1 MSSETVSADTI
12 EQTKQQIRGLVS
24 EIAQLSKSELGPDE
38 FYPAFLQ
45 RIVSALAAIGGAVW
59 VIRDGRRLDLAYQIK
74 MSETLLAPDSE
85 DASRHFALLTR
96 VAASGEPGLVPPQSG
111 TADESGAGNPTRYL
125 LVLAPMRS
133 DNLVE
138 GIVEIFQRPD
148 SQPVTQRGYLKFLIQ
163 MCELAAEWL
172 KTRKLRQISTRHSL
186 WEQADHFARLVHE
199 QLDVRETSYMIVNE
213 GRRMIG
219 CDRVSVGLMKGR
231 ICKIEAIS
239 GQDTIENRSNIVNHL
254 GKLATRVVATG
265 ESLWFDG
272 TNEDL
277 PPQVEEAIDRYI
289 DESHTKR
296 LAVLPLRR
304 PKRIGTE
311 RETVTGEADSE
322 SNEANEIIGVL
333 IVEQIESDL
342 PEEVL
347 RSRTDLV
354 YEHSARALTNAV
366 DHERIFL
373 MPLWKAVGKS
383 RWLFNARNL
392 PKTVAALVGLVALL
406 LCLVL
411 VRKDFEPSAQGTLQ
425 PVVKRDVF
433 VPVDGDVIEVKVKDR
448 DMVKKGDLLV
458 KLRNTDLEVKFQDV
472 AGQIQVKRSRL
483 MAVERSLFEQRN
495 RADVRNRDEVERI
508 RLQGEAE
515 ELEHQL
521 QTLDEQYQ
529 LLRKKRELL
538 EIRSPIDGEVMM
550 SWDVQKSLLFRPV
563 TTGQM
568 LMSVADPK
576 EDWELEL
583 YMRESRGGHVRR
595 ARADEQLK
603 QRYPGAGERVT
614 YVLRADPGTQRH
626 GRVTEVKEATEV
638 RPEEGNTMNNIVK
651 IRVAIERAELGD
663 PHPGATVIA
672 GVYCGRRSLGYAW
685 FHEAWEWLQTHVFF
699 YLT

>member
-1 MSSETVSADTI
+1 MSSETVNADTI

-96 VAASGEPGLVPPQSG
+96 VAASGEPNLVPPQSG
-111 TADESGAGNPTRYL
+111 TADESGAANPTRYL

-148 SQPVTQRGYLKFLIQ
+148 AQPVTQRGYLKFLIQ

-199 QLDVRETSYMIVNE
+199 QLDVRETSYVIVNE

-231 ICKIEAIS
+231 ICKIEAVS
-239 GQDTIENRSNIVNHL
+239 GQDTIENRSNIVNYL

-265 ESLWFDG
+265 DSLWFDG
-272 TNEDL
+272 SNEDL
-277 PPQVEEAIDRYI
+277 PPQVEEALDRYV

-296 LAVLPLRR
+296 LAILPLRR
-304 PKRIGTE
+304 PKRTWDAGE

-347 RSRTDLV
+347 RSKSDLV

-373 MPLWKAVGKS
+373 MPLWKTVGKS

-392 PKTVAALVGLVALL
+392 PKTVVALSALFVLLVCLVA
-406 LCLVL
+406 
-411 VRKDFEPSAQGTLQ
+411 VRKDFEPSAKGTLQ

-433 VPVDGDVIEVKVKDR
+433 VPVDGDVVEVKVKDR
-448 DMVKKGDLLV
+448 DVVEKDALLV

-472 AGQIQVKRSRL
+472 VGQIQVKRSRL
-483 MAVERSLFEQRN
+483 LSVERSLFEQRN
-495 RADVRNRDEVERI
+495 RSDVRNRDEVERI

-515 ELEHQL
+515 ELGHEL

-529 LLRKKRELL
+529 LLRKKREML
-538 EIRSPIDGEVMM
+538 EIRSPIAGEVMM
-550 SWDVQKSLLFRPV
+550 SWDVQKSLMYRPV

-568 LMSVADPK
+568 LLSVADPK
-576 EDWELEL
+576 GDWELEL

-595 ARADEQLK
+595 ARADTELQK
-603 QRYPGAGERVT
+603 RYPGAGERVM
-614 YVLRADPGTQRH
+614 YVLATDPATQRN
-626 GRVTEVKEATEV
+626 GKVTEVKEATEIHA
-638 RPEEGNTMNNIVK
+638 EEGNIVK
-651 IRVAIERAELGD
+651 VKVAIDRSELGD
-663 PHPGATVIA
+663 PHPGATVTG
-672 GVYCGRRSLGYAW
+672 GVYCGRRALGYVW

>member
-1 MSSETVSADTI
+1 MSSEVNADTI

-74 MSETLLAPDSE
+74 MSETLLAPESE
-85 DASRHFALLTR
+85 DAAKHFALLTR
-96 VAASGEPGLVPPQSG
+96 VAASAEPGLAPPQSG
-111 TADESGAGNPTRYL
+111 TADETGAGNPTRYL

-148 SQPVTQRGYLKFLIQ
+148 AQPVTQRGYLKFLVQ

-172 KTRKLRQISTRHSL
+172 KTRKLRQISTRHTL

-199 QLDVRETSYMIVNE
+199 QLDVRETAYVIVNE

-231 ICKIEAIS
+231 ICKIEAVS
-239 GQDTIENRSNIVNHL
+239 GQDTIENRSNIVNYL

-272 TNEDL
+272 SDEDL
-277 PPQVEEAIDRYI
+277 PPQLEEALDRYV

-304 PKRIGTE
+304 PKRSWEEGE

-333 IVEQIESDL
+333 VVEQIESDL

-347 RSRTDLV
+347 RSRTDLI
-354 YEHSARALTNAV
+354 YEHSTRALTNAV
-366 DHERIFL
+366 DHHRIFL
-373 MPLWKAVGKS
+373 MPLWKTVGKS

-411 VRKDFEPSAQGTLQ
+411 VRKDFEPSAKGTLQ
-425 PVVKRDVF
+425 PVAKRDVF
-433 VPVDGDVIEVKVKDR
+433 VPVDGDVIEVQVKDR
-448 DMVKKGDLLV
+448 DKVQKDAPLIR
-458 KLRNTDLEVKFQDV
+458 LRNTDLEVKYQDV
-472 AGQIQVKRSRL
+472 VGQIQVKRSRL
-483 MAVERSLFEQRN
+483 LSVERSLFEQKN
-495 RADVRNRDEVERI
+495 RSDLRGRDEVERI

-515 ELEHQL
+515 ELEQEL
-521 QTLDEQYQ
+521 QTLDEQFQ

-538 EIRSPIDGEVMM
+538 EIRSPIEGEVMM
-550 SWDVQKSLLFRPV
+550 SWDVQKSLMYRPV
-563 TTGQM
+563 TAGQ
-568 LMSVADPK
+568 LLLSVADPK
-576 EDWELEL
+576 GDWELEL
-583 YMRESRGGHVRR
+583 YMRESRAGHVRR
-595 ARADEQLK
+595 ARADKNLQD
-603 QRYPGAGERVT
+603 RYPGAGKRVM
-614 YVLRADPGTQRH
+614 YVLATDPATQRN
-626 GRVTEVKEATEV
+626 GEVTEVKESTEIH
-638 RPEEGNTMNNIVK
+638 PEEGHIVK
-651 IRVAIERAELGD
+651 VKVAIDRNEIGD
-663 PHPGATVIA
+663 PHPGATVTG
-672 GVYCGRRSLGYAW
+672 GVYCGRRALGYVW

>member
-1 MSSETVSADTI
+1 MSSETVNADTI

-85 DASRHFALLTR
+85 DAARHFALLTR
-96 VAASGEPGLVPPQSG
+96 IAASGEPSLVPPQSG
-111 TADESGAGNPTRYL
+111 TADETAAANPTRYL

-138 GIVEIFQRPD
+138 GVVEIFQRPD
-148 SQPVTQRGYLKFLIQ
+148 AQPVTQRGYLKFLIQ

-199 QLDVRETSYMIVNE
+199 QLDVRETAYVIVNE

-231 ICKIEAIS
+231 ICKVEAVS
-239 GQDTIENRSNIVNHL
+239 GQDTIENRSNIVNYL

-272 TNEDL
+272 SNEDL
-277 PPQVEEAIDRYI
+277 PPQVEEALDRYV

-296 LAVLPLRR
+296 LAILPLRR
-304 PKRIGTE
+304 PKRTADAGE

-373 MPLWKAVGKS
+373 MPLWKTVGKS

-392 PKTVAALVGLVALL
+392 PKTVAALVALVVLL
-406 LCLVL
+406 LCLVA
-411 VRKDFEPSAQGTLQ
+411 RP
-425 PVVKRDVF
+425 
-433 VPVDGDVIEVKVKDR
+433 
-448 DMVKKGDLLV
+448 KG
-458 KLRNTDLEVKFQDV
+458 F
-472 AGQIQVKRSRL
+472 
-483 MAVERSLFEQRN
+483 
-495 RADVRNRDEVERI
+495 
-508 RLQGEAE
+508 
-515 ELEHQL
+515 
-521 QTLDEQYQ
+521 
-529 LLRKKRELL
+529 
-538 EIRSPIDGEVMM
+538 
-550 SWDVQKSLLFRPV
+550 
-563 TTGQM
+563 
-568 LMSVADPK
+568 
-576 EDWELEL
+576 
-583 YMRESRGGHVRR
+583 
-595 ARADEQLK
+595 
-603 QRYPGAGERVT
+603 
-614 YVLRADPGTQRH
+614 
-626 GRVTEVKEATEV
+626 
-638 RPEEGNTMNNIVK
+638 
-651 IRVAIERAELGD
+651 RAERQ
-663 PHPGATVIA
+663 GAR
-672 GVYCGRRSLGYAW
+672 CSRSSSGTCSCRSTA
-685 FHEAWEWLQTHVFF
+685 T
-699 YLT
+699 